1 MLQNENLLA
10 RIGFGIAKNEPS
22 KIWQKSATLNEL
34 FAEVATLE
42 AFREVFVTNKAT
54 GIGSPKS
61 ITWPVPTE
69 EVCISHALMK
79 STKVA
84 INGTDSIFFA
94 NRDNR
99 RVINE
104 ARTDK

>member
-1 MLQNENLLA
+1 MASRVAFSRLM
-10 RIGFGIAKNEPS
+10 
-22 KIWQKSATLNEL
+22 
-34 FAEVATLE
+34 ATLE
-42 AFREVFVTNKAT
+42 AFREVFGTNKAT